1 MLYQIATDIVMTNEG
16 DLLPGEV
23 IHEEGV
29 ALVWHRENGKNF
41 LKLSRG
47 VANEVFAGFALA
59 RNMPPAFQI
68 YVEEFTI
75 DATQAFTL
83 QRLPTDKQ
91 SLIKIAGKAATSVT
105 AGEEAPDAAGEVVL
119 NGAEVLFAAADV
131 GKKVFVQYASE
142 LTVGEARAITG
153 DAPVGGLPSNIQ
165 QRIGYIK
172 LGNVSTNMIDAS
184 ADWSNDAILNPSL
197 GAGGKLTIGGNG
209 TLLRGVIIKK
219 APDHT
224 NGYATFE
231 LATPG
236 V

>member
-29 ALVWHRENGKNF
+29 ALVWHRENGNNF

-47 VANEVFAGFALA
+47 VPGEIFAGFALA

-75 DATQAFTL
+75 DATASFTL
-83 QRLPTDKQ
+83 QRLPQAGQT
-91 SLIKIAGKAATSVT
+91 LVKIAGVKATEGAGEDAPDT
-105 AGEEAPDAAGEVVL
+105 AGEVTF
-119 NGAEVLFAAADV
+119 NGAELLFHADDV
-131 GKKVFVQYASE
+131 GKKAFIQYASE

-172 LGNVSTNMIDAS
+172 LGNVSTNMIDAT
-184 ADWSNDAILNPSL
+184 ADWSNDTVMNPSL
-197 GAGGKLTIGGNG
+197 GAGGKLTIGGSG
-209 TLLRGVIIKK
+209 TLLKGVIIKK
-219 APDHT
+219 APQ
-224 NGYATFE
+224 GIAAYATFE
-231 LATPG
+231 LAAPG